1 MKADRRDMLAIP
13 GAARQRMRPVRG
25 GVILTI
31 APRHER
37 SLALQMG
44 IDAMVRR
51 LRWLGSPDAS
61 HRAQA
66 DEDSVEQPPRP
77 LSEMT
82 KQEMADWA
90 REDPERA
97 RRFIRQ
103 QERLIRERKRQS
115 RPPAAVSALNRS
127 FLLVVM
133 GTAAYMLI
141 RGFGLF
147 ERLTW
152 GQTLAVFVVFLVVWL
167 VFWALIAAWRRY
179 SDRRE

>member
-1 MKADRRDMLAIP
+1 
-13 GAARQRMRPVRG
+13 
-25 GVILTI
+25 
-31 APRHER
+31 
-37 SLALQMG
+37 
-44 IDAMVRR
+44 
-51 LRWLGSPDAS
+51 
-61 HRAQA
+61 
-66 DEDSVEQPPRP
+66 
-77 LSEMT
+77 MT

-103 QERLIRERKRQS
+103 QERLIRERQRHS